1 MGNKKKKV
9 KNEKIDK
16 IEKVDNIEDE
26 ILKLDIENSEEID
39 QKEFEKAKQKYE
51 ERIKIPLDIKKDI
64 YIKILKELIIPV
76 VMVVLFTIT
85 YILKEVLNF
94 ITINIFVVI
103 LGTLSIVIYEA
114 SYRKSKEEYFIKG
127 LEVNVLT
134 YIYIVFSNT
143 LIQARLNIKSMIIY
157 ALIIFVY
164 YVIKSIVIY
173 GIEKKEYIQ
182 NFIDTKDIV
191 KDSRKKYIV

>member
-39 QKEFEKAKQKYE
+39 QE

-85 YILKEVLNF
+85 YILKDVLNF

-173 GIEKKEYIQ
+173 GIEKKKYIQ

>member
-1 MGNKKKKV
+1 MSNKKKGKIV
-9 KNEKIDK
+9 KEEK
-16 IEKVDNIEDE
+16 DNKQEEE
-26 ILKLDIENSEEID
+26 ILKLEIENSEEID
-39 QKEFEKAKQKYE
+39 EKEFEKAKRKYE
-51 ERIKIPLDIKKDI
+51 ERMKLPFGVKKGI
-64 YIKILKELIIPV
+64 YVKILKELIIPV
-76 VMVVLFTIT
+76 VMVVLFTLT

-103 LGTLSIVIYEA
+103 LGTLSIVIYEF

-134 YIYIVFSNT
+134 YIYIIFSNT
-143 LIQARLNIKSMIIY
+143 LMQARLDFKSMLIY

-164 YVIKSIVIY
+164 YVIKSVIIY
-173 GIEKKEYIQ
+173 GIEKKKYIQ
-182 NFIDTKDIV
+182 KFIDTKDIV

>member
-127 LEVNVLT
+127 LNVLT

-143 LIQARLNIKSMIIY
+143 LIQARININSMRIY

-173 GIEKKEYIQ
+173 GIEKKKYIQ

>member
-16 IEKVDNIEDE
+16 IEKEDNIEDE

-39 QKEFEKAKQKYE
+39 QKEFEKAKRKYE
-51 ERIKIPLDIKKDI
+51 ERIKIPLD
-64 YIKILKELIIPV
+64 ILKELIIPV

-85 YILKEVLNF
+85 YILKDVLNF

-173 GIEKKEYIQ
+173 GIEKKKYIQ

>member
-1 MGNKKKKV
+1 MSNKKKGKIV
-9 KNEKIDK
+9 KEEK
-16 IEKVDNIEDE
+16 DNKQEEE
-26 ILKLDIENSEEID
+26 ILKLEIENSEEID
-39 QKEFEKAKQKYE
+39 EKEFEKAKRKYE
-51 ERIKIPLDIKKDI
+51 ERMKLPFGVKKGI
-64 YIKILKELIIPV
+64 YVKILKELIIPV
-76 VMVVLFTIT
+76 VMVVLFTLT

-103 LGTLSIVIYEA
+103 LGTLSIAIYEF

-134 YIYIVFSNT
+134 YIYIIFRNT
-143 LIQARLNIKSMIIY
+143 LMQARLDFKSMLIY

-164 YVIKSIVIY
+164 YVIKSVIIY
-173 GIEKKEYIQ
+173 GIEKKKYIQ
-182 NFIDTKDIV
+182 KFIDTKDIV

>member
-1 MGNKKKKV
+1 MSNKKKGKIV
-9 KNEKIDK
+9 KEEK
-16 IEKVDNIEDE
+16 DNKQEEE
-26 ILKLDIENSEEID
+26 ILKLEIENSEEID
-39 QKEFEKAKQKYE
+39 EKEFEKAKRKYE
-51 ERIKIPLDIKKDI
+51 ERMKLPFGVKKGI
-64 YIKILKELIIPV
+64 YVKILKELIIPV
-76 VMVVLFTIT
+76 VMVVLFTLI

-103 LGTLSIVIYEA
+103 LGTLSIAIYEF

-134 YIYIVFSNT
+134 YIYIIFSNT
-143 LIQARLNIKSMIIY
+143 LMQARLDFKSMLIY

-164 YVIKSIVIY
+164 YVIKSVIIY
-173 GIEKKEYIQ
+173 GIEKKKYIQ
-182 NFIDTKDIV
+182 KFIDTKDIV

>member
-64 YIKILKELIIPV
+64 YIKILKELILLV
-76 VMVVLFTIT
+76 VMVVLFT
-85 YILKEVLNF
+85 

-127 LEVNVLT
+127 IEVNVLT

-164 YVIKSIVIY
+164 YVIKNIVIY
-173 GIEKKEYIQ
+173 GIEKKKYIQ